1 MKNLLSFL
9 LFSIFLYSC
18 GTTKDR
24 QMTDHTAGQ
33 DTVKI
38 ANDSLDFELLVFEP
52 EFESWLVTQPPMES
66 YSLEYLESKNRRYV
80 SEYNRRA
87 RSVSVYGNLYPQPI
101 NYDSFE
107 EYGLELNYMLFMY
120 FEFFQ
125 EKYHQQ
131 L

>member
-1 MKNLLSFL
+1 MKNLLSFF
-9 LFSIFLYSC
+9 LFCLFLYSC

-24 QMTDHTAGQ
+24 QMTDHNTGQ

-52 EFESWLVTQPPMES
+52 DFESWLVTQPSIES
-66 YSLEYLESKNRRYV
+66 YSLGYLESKNKRYV

-87 RSVSVYGNLYPQPI
+87 RAPSRYENLYPQPI
-101 NYDSFE
+101 NYDIFE
-107 EYGLELNYMLFMY
+107 EYGLKLNYMLFMY

-125 EKYHQQ
+125 EKYQQQ